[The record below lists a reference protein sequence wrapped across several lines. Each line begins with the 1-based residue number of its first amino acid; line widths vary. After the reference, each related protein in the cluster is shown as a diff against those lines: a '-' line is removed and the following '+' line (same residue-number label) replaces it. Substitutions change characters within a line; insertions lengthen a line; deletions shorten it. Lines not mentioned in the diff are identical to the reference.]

1 MQNKIVAF
9 QGEPGAFSEAAAF
22 EHFGPSIT
30 TLPCKTFDQA
40 FETVTQGKCD
50 HGILPIENTLAGSI
64 HRNFDLLLRYDL
76 SIVAEYH
83 LRVRHCLLGL
93 PDAEL
98 NNIRKV
104 FSHPAAL
111 AQCESSLDDLGVER
125 IAENDTAGSARL
137 VKEKNDPSIAA
148 IAPKHAAQVYGLKVL
163 KQDMEDNPENFT
175 RFLVLSK
182 QSIPKSSNNG
192 NGQDYKTSIV
202 FSLENKP
209 GALFKALS
217 VFALREI
224 DLTKIESRPLIGR
237 PWEYL
242 FYIDF
247 IGHIESETC
256 QHAIRHL
263 EEIAPFIRILGSYP
277 RHRLDSN
284 RIDNA
289 S

>member
-1 MQNKIVAF
+1 MSKTNVSF

-22 EHFGPSIT
+22 EYFGSSIN

-40 FETVTQGKCD
+40 FESVTQGKCS

-76 SIVAEYH
+76 TIVAEHH

-93 PDAEL
+93 PDAL
-98 NNIRKV
+98 LKDVRKV

-111 AQCESSLDDLGVER
+111 AQCESSLDKLGVER

-137 VKEKNDPSIAA
+137 IKEKGEPTFAA
-148 IAPKHAAQVYGLKVL
+148 IASKHAAQVYGLQVL
-163 KQDMEDNPENFT
+163 KHDMEDNPENFT
-175 RFLVLSK
+175 RFLVLSREP
-182 QSIPKSSNNG
+182 SPKMSANG
-192 NGQDYKTSIV
+192 NGLDYKTSIV
-202 FSLENKP
+202 FSLDNKP
-209 GALFKALS
+209 GILFKALS

-224 DLTKIESRPLIGR
+224 DLTKIESRPLIGK

-247 IGHIESETC
+247 IGHTESETC
-256 QHAIRHL
+256 KHAMRHL
-263 EEIAPFIRILGSYP
+263 EEIAPFSRILGSYP
-277 RHRLDSN
+277 RHRLDNHSK
-284 RIDNA
+284 DNPG
-289 S
+289 